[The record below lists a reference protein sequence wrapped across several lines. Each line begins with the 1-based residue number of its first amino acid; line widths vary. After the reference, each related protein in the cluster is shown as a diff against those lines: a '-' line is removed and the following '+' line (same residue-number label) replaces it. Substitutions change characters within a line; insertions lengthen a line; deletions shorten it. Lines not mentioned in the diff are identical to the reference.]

1 MCGICGIINLDNS
14 LVDNNSIRLMMELM
28 KHRGPDDKG
37 IFIEDNIG
45 IGFVRLSIIDLSPSG
60 HQPMFSQD
68 KRYVLAY
75 NGEIYNYIELRTEL
89 ISLGR
94 SFLTTS
100 DSEVLLESFIVWGE
114 DCLNH
119 LNGMWSFVIYDRV
132 NKRIFASRDRFGI
145 KPFYYYRSEKTLAFA
160 SEIPALL
167 KLINEKPIPDYEI
180 IFDYLTL
187 NRTDH
192 TSNTFYKNIKKLQHG
207 CTLVI
212 DSNKLIISKWY
223 DLSERVSCTEGFKNP
238 AEYKELLSSAIKVH
252 LRSDVPV
259 GVCLSGGL
267 DSSSIVSVLLSE
279 FSKNDLNT
287 FSAVYDNSF
296 SKNEAKFIDEYSQRI
311 RTMYFVTPSS
321 ENLNNDLEKF
331 IKAHAEPVPTTSPYA
346 QFKIMELAKDKVTVT
361 LDGQGAD
368 EQLAGYHY
376 FYGFYF
382 KELLLT
388 GNLILLCR
396 ELMFYFK
403 IHHSCLGFKTFLYF
417 LLPERLRKSTNI
429 RARKY
434 LLKGFINEF
443 GNSSVIT
450 KNLYGTG
457 TLRESLINHFEFKM
471 EHLLK
476 WEDRNSMYFS
486 LESRVPFLDYRLVE
500 KTLASSNE
508 MKIKDGMTKYILRE
522 SMKGVL
528 PEKIRQRKDKT
539 GFATPEDE
547 WFRNTSWQSI
557 IFAILES
564 DSFRLRNIINPEI
577 AKELYRKHLTG
588 KINVSRDIWKW
599 INLELWFRYF
609 ID

>member
-1 MCGICGIINLDNS
+1 
-14 LVDNNSIRLMMELM
+14 MELM